1 MYIGNVHP
9 SEFYKDK
16 PEVLKRFN
24 DFMKKEGIEYSNIA
38 DECSLPKRFQIFG
51 SCCGSGG
58 TIICGDKQTH
68 DKLVGFFKTE
78 GNTPSGIWYMRYCS
92 N

>member
-16 PEVLKRFN
+16 PEVLNRFN

-38 DECSLPKRFQIFG
+38 DECSLPKRFHIFG

-58 TIICGDKQTH
+58 TRCYDTLCNSVIFND
-68 DKLVGFFKTE
+68 L
-78 GNTPSGIWYMRYCS
+78 
-92 N
+92 